1 MALGHS
7 VQHGHRVS
15 AVCAHISGLAVRL
28 TQIVSAAMLDEARR
42 WFEAS
47 TVICRFVP
55 EGKQRAE
62 KVRVEFYSKRS
73 CRFYQ

>member
-1 MALGHS
+1 
-7 VQHGHRVS
+7 
-15 AVCAHISGLAVRL
+15 
-28 TQIVSAAMLDEARR
+28 MLDEARR

-62 KVRVEFYSKRS
+62 KVRKDVFIFVVWFVRS
-73 CRFYQ
+73 IVADVHIAAD